1 MKILIAGGG
10 GQLALALARRLRR
23 EHEIIALDRR
33 ALDIVDSDACQS
45 VLGRVRPDVV
55 VNGAAWTAV
64 DRAES
69 ERTQAFAI
77 NAEGAGH
84 LAQACRAHGA
94 FLVHFSTDYVFDGDG
109 HRPYVEDDPPAPQS
123 VYGHSKLAGE
133 RAVADSGAAYMTLRL
148 SWVYGNDGANFYKT
162 MLRLAAERTEIGVV
176 ADQTGVPNYTA
187 DLADAVGCA
196 LSRPPAALA
205 ELGGLYHLSA
215 SGVTTWHDF
224 ARAIIAGA
232 GFESR
237 VAIRPL
243 LTSEYPTAARR
254 PAYSVLDGRR
264 FCRAFG
270 WAAPAWPSG
279 LQRCLAARDAVR

>member
-1 MKILIAGGG
+1 MCLVRLAFECGEGGAGGVG
-10 GQLALALARRLRR
+10 EEL
-23 EHEIIALDRR
+23 
-33 ALDIVDSDACQS
+33 
-45 VLGRVRPDVV
+45 VV
-55 VNGAAWTAV
+55 G
-64 DRAES
+64 
-69 ERTQAFAI
+69 
-77 NAEGAGH
+77 
-84 LAQACRAHGA
+84 
-94 FLVHFSTDYVFDGDG
+94 
-109 HRPYVEDDPPAPQS
+109 
-123 VYGHSKLAGE
+123 
-133 RAVADSGAAYMTLRL
+133 AVAKPGETF
-148 SWVYGNDGANFYKT
+148 G
-162 MLRLAAERTEIGVV
+162 
-176 ADQTGVPNYTA
+176 
-187 DLADAVGCA
+187 
-196 LSRPPAALA
+196 AALA